1 MIVGLYLRRIDV
13 AFNGLG
19 INNND
24 GASESPGMRRAAHFL
39 FVRPLV
45 GSKAG
50 GAIGRFEAT
59 RDGSVI
65 NRLEDCDMICGL
77 YRHRIDFA
85 IGRLRMNSNDG
96 VPEKPGIR
104 RAAHDLFMRPLV
116 VQLMAVEVSKL
127 FV

>member
-1 MIVGLYLRRIDV
+1 
-13 AFNGLG
+13 LG
-19 INNND
+19 KK
-24 GASESPGMRRAAHFL
+24 
-39 FVRPLV
+39 V
-45 GSKAG
+45 G

-59 RDGSVI
+59 RVGSMI
-65 NRLEDCDMICGL
+65 NRFEDCDMIDGL

-85 IGRLRMNSNDG
+85 IGRLRMKSNDG
-96 VPEKPGIR
+96 APEKPGIR